1 MRLNR
6 IFGDIPTCR
15 AHLPLN
21 LGLSINETYQ
31 YQKKNNFNVL
41 WRKWMWKGSFI
52 ENLIAFT
59 DFTNSNSLSISIQ
72 QFENCPVRRKLQS
85 GIKG

>member
-1 MRLNR
+1 MRLKR

-31 YQKKNNFNVL
+31 YQKKNNFNVEKMNVK
-41 WRKWMWKGSFI
+41 RFFYWKLNSFYWFY
-52 ENLIAFT
+52 EFKFT
-59 DFTNSNSLSISIQ
+59 
-72 QFENCPVRRKLQS
+72 
-85 GIKG
+85 